1 MFERLFEDL
10 RLQRLLA
17 EQSMQLSNLALQ
29 GPVIRRRNDLLAA
42 AGRRQGALSDE
53 TTPGE
58 ELVGSNP
65 MPTRYQ
71 AHGGAGFKGLL
82 DHADLLRGRP
92 APTPLNRGDDFN
104 AILRIGHDTI
114 VCLTLAKWETVSG
127 RFGGYLTYRPE
138 KHLARSTDRGRPAP
152 YLLRGE
158 EV

>member
-65 MPTRYQ
+65 VPTCYQ
-71 AHGGAGFKGLL
+71 AHGGAGFICRKPRRS
-82 DHADLLRGRP
+82 DSAMSASSSARP
-92 APTPLNRGDDFN
+92 IPRRCASGATYTEFS
-104 AILRIGHDTI
+104 
-114 VCLTLAKWETVSG
+114 TLQ
-127 RFGGYLTYRPE
+127 R
-138 KHLARSTDRGRPAP
+138 
-152 YLLRGE
+152 
-158 EV
+158 